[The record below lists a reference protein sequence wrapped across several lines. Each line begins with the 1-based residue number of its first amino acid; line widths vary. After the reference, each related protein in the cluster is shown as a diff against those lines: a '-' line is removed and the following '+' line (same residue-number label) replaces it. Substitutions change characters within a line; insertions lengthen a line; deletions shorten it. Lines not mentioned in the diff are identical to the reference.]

1 MPLYDGIKFAHEGLL
16 QVAQHCA
23 QAALHAPQLTGK
35 TEIKMEI
42 VAGEELENFFAVQDI
57 AGKQGA
63 RLGGDNY
70 KLAYQMGEP
79 PVLLLIG
86 ADVTPI
92 VEAPCRAACPAGIDV
107 PRYIRLIGD
116 GKYDQAVAVI
126 REKVPFP
133 SVLGHVCHAPCEAK
147 CRRGTLRDDPI
158 AIRALKRFAVDHA
171 GHMDFGGPSAEA
183 TGKRVAIIGSG
194 PAGLTAAYYLRKVCG
209 HAVTVFEA
217 LPQPGG
223 MMRSGI
229 PEYRLPKQVVDAEI
243 DAIAAVGVDIKTNHK
258 VDSVAE
264 VLKEGYD
271 AVFVAVGAHR
281 SLRMGVKGEDSPG
294 IVDGVA
300 FLRDVSLG
308 LNPSVGRR
316 VAVVGGGN
324 VAIDAART
332 ALRLGASKV
341 NILYRRSRAEMP
353 AVRAQID
360 QAIEEGVEILFNVMP
375 IEIKRRRSQL
385 LTTCIRTELGKPDAS
400 GRRQPI
406 SIKGSESSMTFDT
419 LIVAIGQEPDIDLL
433 SGLGGIEI
441 TKRGTI
447 AVDPRTLETGHPGV
461 FAGGDAVSGSRFI
474 IDAIAAGRKAASW
487 IDQYLGGLGIIDEV
501 LAPSEEVPE
510 LSPARQA
517 LLSAG
522 GDPERPQPSLLA
534 VEQRLAGFGEV
545 ELDLAEQTALIETT
559 RCLKCDQMGFDCGA
573 CGFKTCRE
581 AVINCQNRLNETGGE
596 PWGWLM
602 KGPSCIWRLVE
613 LGIAMD
619 WSAAAVHRYNVE
631 SRVAMVPGTAFLRMG
646 YMEDCTLVVV
656 VPIGPCKERW
666 YFNPGSGREDF
677 RPFREERKAQILM
690 YPPLWIRFTGPGRD
704 QGRRGMK
711 VKDEWWQPPYT
722 RLDLVQDDEWGRFV
736 LDRDYAVFAAADEI
750 RKKRKVRRLNLP
762 KIKQALEAKK

>member
-1 MPLYDGIKFAHEGLL
+1 MPLYDGNKFAHEGLL

-42 VAGEELENFFAVQDI
+42 VAGEELKNLFALQDV
-57 AGKQGA
+57 ANKQGV
-63 RLGGDNY
+63 RLGADY

-92 VEAPCRAACPAGIDV
+92 VKAPCRAACPAGMDA
-107 PRYIRLIGD
+107 PRYIRLIAD

-133 SVLGHVCHAPCEAK
+133 SVCGRVCHAPCEPR

-171 GHMDFGGPSAEA
+171 GDIDFSGPAAKA
-183 TGKRVAIIGSG
+183 TGKRVAIVGSG

-229 PEYRLPKQVVDAEI
+229 PEYRLPKQVLDAEI
-243 DAIAAVGVDIKTNHK
+243 DVIRAVGVDIKTNK
-258 VDSVAE
+258 RVNSVAR
-264 VLKEGYD
+264 LLRRGYD
-271 AVFVAVGAHR
+271 AAFVAVGAHKGV
-281 SLRMGVKGEDSPG
+281 SLPIPG
-294 IVDGVA
+294 AELDGVVVGTS
-300 FLRDVSLG
+300 FLRDVNLG
-308 LNPSVGRR
+308 KEVKIGHKVLVL
-316 VAVVGGGN
+316 GGGD
-324 VAIDAART
+324 VAIDCARI
-332 ALRLGASKV
+332 ARRLGAAEV
-341 NILYRRSRAEMP
+341 CIACLESRKDMP
-353 AVRAQID
+353 ATRMGVE
-360 QAIEEGVEILFNVMP
+360 QAEQEGIVIYPLRTFTKILEQAGHVTGVECLKLRSMRFDEEGELHIDAVE
-375 IEIKRRRSQL
+375 
-385 LTTCIRTELGKPDAS
+385 
-400 GRRQPI
+400 
-406 SIKGSESSMTFDT
+406 GSEHILGGDT
-419 LIVAIGQEPDIDLL
+419 VIFALGQKPDIDLL
-433 SGLGGIEI
+433 SGLSGIDI

-447 AVDPRTLETGHPGV
+447 AVDPETMETGHPGV
-461 FAGGDAVSGSRFI
+461 FAGGDAVTAGHI

-501 LAPSEEVPE
+501 LAPPEEVAE
-510 LSPARQA
+510 LSPAQQA

-522 GDPERPQPSLLA
+522 GDPERPQTALLA

-545 ELDLAEQTALIETT
+545 ELGLTEQAALIETT
-559 RCLKCDQMGFDCGA
+559 RCLKCDQVGFDCGA

-613 LGIAMD
+613 LGIAID

-631 SRVAMVPGTAFLRMG
+631 SRVAMIPGTAFLRMG

-656 VPIGPCKERW
+656 VPVGPCKERW

-677 RPFREERKAQILM
+677 RPLKEERRGQILM
-690 YPPLWIRFTGPGRD
+690 YPPLWIRFAGPGRD
-704 QGRRGMK
+704 QGRRGIK
-711 VKDEWWQPPYT
+711 VKDEWWKPPYT
-722 RLDLVQDDEWGRFV
+722 RLDIVEDDEWGRFA

-762 KIKQALEAKK
+762 KIKQALDAKK